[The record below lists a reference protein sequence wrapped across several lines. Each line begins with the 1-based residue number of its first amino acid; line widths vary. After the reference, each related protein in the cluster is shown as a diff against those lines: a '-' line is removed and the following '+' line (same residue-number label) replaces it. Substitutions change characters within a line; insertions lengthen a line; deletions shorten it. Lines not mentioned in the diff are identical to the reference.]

1 MGGPG
6 RPFVL
11 TRPGSPRRPSPLLQ
25 QVDTAEVV
33 GDILGHSN
41 LIASSDRY
49 SRVLDSDE

>member
-11 TRPGSPRRPSPLLQ
+11 TRPCAATFALLQ

-33 GDILGHSN
+33 GDILGHPN

-49 SRVLDSDE
+49 SRVLD